1 VAAFV
6 LVVCI
11 FWAAWI
17 ATMRS
22 PGVRDNLFLPFAEY
36 DKNKIDGLKLINGV
50 TDFYLN
56 ETEEIIVVKFDNEI
70 VKAEVIETFMKK

>member
-1 VAAFV
+1 V
-6 LVVCI
+6 LVLCI

-22 PGVRDNLFLPFAEY
+22 PGVRDNLFLPYDTY
-36 DKNKIDGLKLINGV
+36 DKEKIDGLKMINGV

-56 ETEEIIVVKFDNEI
+56 ETERIIVVKFDNEI
-70 VKAEVIETFMKK
+70 VKAEIIETFLKR